1 MKPDGTHPSLFLSM
15 RARVV
20 ILVALAVV
28 CEQSRAA
35 LAEQRY
41 TVSGADS
48 YVIGAGDIHSDTT
61 YQGTETLT
69 TTRHG
74 RTTRYDA
81 KCQYVRTEQGQDTDS
96 KGDYVTDLLPD
107 GQVLDS
113 ADHDPDYLTVLN
125 QPFSVQLDPVTLTDL
140 RSLRGALPFNIPS
153 PITGASLQGRME
165 RIPAGLIGSR
175 RAIGIR
181 FEAGGPMRGSLPDR
195 PGLVLIGSI
204 ALHGTAYYDLD
215 SALLLALDAT
225 VTISG
230 KLSNRAG
237 ADPVTIVYHRLIRA
251 IAPTQAKTARTSPPT
266 SPIPPPLPSPR

>member
-1 MKPDGTHPSLFLSM
+1 MKPERTRPSLLLSM

-35 LAEQRY
+35 LADQRY

-81 KCQYVRTEQGQDTDS
+81 KCRYVRTELGQDTEA

-125 QPFSVQLDPVTLTDL
+125 QPFSVQLDPATLADL

-153 PITGASLQGRME
+153 PITGASLRGRME
-165 RIPAGLIGSR
+165 RIPAGTIGSHQ
-175 RAIGIR
+175 ALGIR

-195 PGLVLIGSI
+195 PGLVLIGTI
-204 ALHGTAYYDLD
+204 VLHGTAYYDLD

-225 VTISG
+225 VTITG
-230 KLSNRAG
+230 KLSNSAG

-251 IAPTQAKTARTSPPT
+251 TAPTQTSTAHTSP
-266 SPIPPPLPSPR
+266 PIPPPLPSPR